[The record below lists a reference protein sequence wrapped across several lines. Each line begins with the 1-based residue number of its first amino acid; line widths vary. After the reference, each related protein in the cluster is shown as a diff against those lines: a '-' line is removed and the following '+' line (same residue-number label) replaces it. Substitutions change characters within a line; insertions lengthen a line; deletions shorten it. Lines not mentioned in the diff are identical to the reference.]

1 MSDAHKG
8 LHVGENNIMFGKN
21 HSDETRKKISGATSG
36 ENNPMFVEQEK
47 NIRCSVSPEPKDQED
62 LLNKYQLL
70 ITKLIKQLLRFYE
83 GSCKSLKYSFSIN
96 ICLFY

>member
-36 ENNPMFVEQEK
+36 ENNP
-47 NIRCSVSPEPKDQED
+47 SVSPRRVCASEVSTP
-62 LLNKYQLL
+62 LGW
-70 ITKLIKQLLRFYE
+70 R
-83 GSCKSLKYSFSIN
+83 
-96 ICLFY
+96 LFIFFLDFF